1 MCSFGIF
8 GAELALTIDNRYSMS
23 FTVFDYSINFFGAR
37 AVFMLGGAK
46 TVKLTVRVAAVQYT
60 VHVHPCTAPPDVGLQ
75 YPRLKLAVILRG
87 VVLICCR
94 G

>member
-46 TVKLTVRVAAVQYT
+46 TVKLTVRAV
-60 VHVHPCTAPPDVGLQ
+60 PCTST
-75 YPRLKLAVILRG
+75 LARHPLTSYCGIHV
-87 VVLICCR
+87 
-94 G
+94 